1 MRLKQ
6 KSSLLRRIF
15 ELASDSSPLMTA
27 VGRLM
32 LLVVLN
38 LCWLVCSLPLIS
50 CGAAT
55 TALYS
60 VLLDRGE
67 SSYLSAVPSFF
78 RAFRRQFRQ
87 STCLWLPY
95 LLVGAA
101 LLFDFLLLSQHQA
114 LNNTLLLMPL
124 LLSAALW
131 GMSQLWLYPLL
142 ALDHTR
148 SCSAALRA
156 AFLTALREL
165 WRSLAGLAILTVPPA
180 LFLLYGKLFIQLLPL
195 WVLLGFSL
203 PVRLALLLT
212 EPILNPR

>member
-6 KSSLLRRIF
+6 KPSLLRRIF
-15 ELASDSSPLMTA
+15 DLASDSSPLMIA

-38 LCWLVCSLPLIS
+38 LCWLVCSLPLVT

-60 VLLDRGE
+60 VLLDRDDY
-67 SSYLSAVPSFF
+67 SYLSAVPAFF
-78 RAFRRQFRQ
+78 RAFRSHFK
-87 STCLWLPY
+87 SATCLWLPY
-95 LLVGAA
+95 FLIGAA
-101 LLFDFLLLSQHQA
+101 LVFDFFLLLQHQA

-142 ALDHTR
+142 ALNHIR
-148 SCSAALRA
+148 SFSAALRS
-156 AFLTALREL
+156 AFLSALREL
-165 WRSLAGLAILTVPPA
+165 WRSLAGLAILAVPPVI
-180 LFLLYGKLFIQLLPL
+180 FLLYAKLFIQLLPL
-195 WVLLGFSL
+195 WILLGFSL
-203 PVRLALLLT
+203 PVRLTLLFT
-212 EPILNPR
+212 EPVLKS